1 MTPCKQDGVS
11 PLINA
16 SRFNLR
22 TMSARQ
28 RERLE
33 ITVEERHGWA
43 LQQSL
48 GKVQD
53 LQQELEEEQYEHLL
67 SQEALS
73 LRMKKQ
79 KQKDKDSLMKAE
91 GKRLSL
97 HDLVVAAERSC
108 VDAERQ
114 LRVETS
120 EVEKALRRCEALEA
134 ANAAVNMALVAK
146 CVDLENTNAKY
157 IEAEKEAG
165 RLRREVRHL
174 QNELGKKCDDI
185 KAQTKQTAQQELT
198 FKKKLA
204 IAEVRVETF
213 KTEAK
218 DVALRMASLLHEVQ
232 KDKEEQRRTIN
243 LLQTN
248 LERVTKEVLDQQGT
262 LRQREL
268 KWERQL
274 QLSKKEAL
282 KAAADRD
289 TVEAKLAE
297 LLEDRRNR
305 ITIRESGVRGNPVN
319 DKFARH
325 VRGLLAS
332 GASAASTVKQ
342 LSLNARFFLNDED
355 YSHFV
360 HDMPQIR
367 WFQYQREGL
376 GLESYLYTLSRLAKC
391 ERVLQWGF
399 DETSLDGVATL
410 NQWVRIKEGDDLHIV
425 TLECAGLL
433 VGSTASKVAAHV
445 RLHWERGQEAI
456 AMLREE
462 LGAMADVFVPLVK
475 GGISLS
481 KLGGVMHDTC
491 NCANAIARKVRVLRN
506 DSGKELYGDEEWKR
520 MAKEEHAWCDYFC
533 GNHSR
538 NVHFD
543 AFSRLYEAYIK
554 RKLGVGLEA
563 ARLKS
568 GGRVRVEASGDA
580 LLRTICKLTHLGPK
594 QYAKGTIFLLS
605 HLYSSLTNSH
615 FFSR

>member
-11 PLINA
+11 PLINS
-16 SRFNLR
+16 SRLNLR
-22 TMSARQ
+22 TMSTRQ

-43 LQQSL
+43 LNQSQA
-48 GKVQD
+48 KVQD
-53 LQQELEEEQYEHLL
+53 LQQELEEEQYKHLL

-79 KQKDKDSLMKAE
+79 KQKDKDSLMKGE
-91 GKRLSL
+91 GMRRSL
-97 HDLVVAAERSC
+97 QDLVVAAELSC
-108 VDAERQ
+108 KDAERQ

-120 EVEKALRRCEALEA
+120 EVDKTFRRCEALEA
-134 ANAAVNMALVAK
+134 AHEAVNMALGDK
-146 CVDLENTNAKY
+146 CVDLDNTNAK
-157 IEAEKEAG
+157 ITAAEKEAG

-174 QNELGKKCDDI
+174 QNELGRKCDDI
-185 KAQTKQTAQQELT
+185 KAQIKQTTQLEIAL
-198 FKKKLA
+198 KKKLA
-204 IAEVRVETF
+204 NAEVRVETF

-218 DVALRMASLLHEVQ
+218 DAGLRMACLLQEVQ

-282 KAAADRD
+282 KAASDRD

-297 LLEDRRNR
+297 LVEERRNR
-305 ITIRESGVRGNPVN
+305 INIRESGVRGNPVN
-319 DKFARH
+319 DKFTRH

-332 GASAASTVKQ
+332 GASAASTLKQ

-355 YSHFV
+355 YNHFV

-376 GLESYLYTLSRLAKC
+376 GLESYLYTLSRIAKC
-391 ERVLQWGF
+391 DRVLQYGF

-410 NQWVRIKEGDDLHIV
+410 NQWVRIKEGDDSHIV

-445 RLHWERGQEAI
+445 RIQWERGQEAI

-462 LGAMADVFVPLVK
+462 LGAQADLLVPLVN

-491 NCANAIARKVRVLRN
+491 NCANAIARQVRILRD
-506 DSGKELYGDEEWKR
+506 DSGKDLYGDEEWKR
-520 MAKEEHAWCDYFC
+520 MAKEEHACM
-533 GNHSR
+533 
-538 NVHFD
+538 V
-543 AFSRLYEAYIK
+543 
-554 RKLGVGLEA
+554 
-563 ARLKS
+563 
-568 GGRVRVEASGDA
+568 
-580 LLRTICKLTHLGPK
+580 
-594 QYAKGTIFLLS
+594 
-605 HLYSSLTNSH
+605 
-615 FFSR
+615 